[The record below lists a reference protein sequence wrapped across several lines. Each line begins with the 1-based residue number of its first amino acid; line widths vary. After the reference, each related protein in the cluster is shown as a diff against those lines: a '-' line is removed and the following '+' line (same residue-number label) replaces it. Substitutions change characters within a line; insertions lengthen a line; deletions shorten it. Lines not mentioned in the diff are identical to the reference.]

1 MEKPTINGP
10 KTMQKEHSASFN
22 LTDSYIYFSEKN
34 KEDFFYDS
42 LIYICEHDTGG
53 AFGLIVN
60 KPSRLSTRK
69 LFKSL
74 KLQIPNTINDFDRV
88 MHGGPVDADKV
99 FVIHDKQTD
108 SEFST
113 KLAEDLYL
121 SSDAEILRRI
131 SNQNNVGYKIFLGY
145 CGWGA
150 NQLEEEVKSG
160 AWEILNISR
169 QNIFYEKPAQLVDR
183 ISMEVGYNL
192 RDISKRSNQAH

>member
-1 MEKPTINGP
+1 
-10 KTMQKEHSASFN
+10 MQKEHSASFN

-88 MHGGPVDADKV
+88 MHGGPVDAGQG
-99 FVIHDKQTD
+99 FCYT
-108 SEFST
+108 
-113 KLAEDLYL
+113 
-121 SSDAEILRRI
+121 
-131 SNQNNVGYKIFLGY
+131 
-145 CGWGA
+145 
-150 NQLEEEVKSG
+150 
-160 AWEILNISR
+160 
-169 QNIFYEKPAQLVDR
+169 
-183 ISMEVGYNL
+183 
-192 RDISKRSNQAH
+192 

>member
-1 MEKPTINGP
+1 
-10 KTMQKEHSASFN
+10 MQTVLSTSFN
-22 LTDSYIYFSEKN
+22 LTDSYLYFSDKN

-42 LIYICEHDTGG
+42 LIYICEHDTRG
-53 AFGLIVN
+53 AFGLIIN

-74 KLQIPNTINDFDRV
+74 ELQIPNTINEFDRV

-99 FVIHDKQTD
+99 FVIHDEKID
-108 SEFST
+108 LKIST
-113 KLAEDLYL
+113 KLADDLYL
-121 SSDAEILRRI
+121 STDAEILKRI
-131 SNQNNVGYKIFLGY
+131 SKQNNMGYKIFLGY

-150 NQLEEEVKSG
+150 NQLEEEVTSG
-160 AWEILNISR
+160 AWEILKIAR

-192 RDISKRSNQAH
+192 RDISKGSNQAH